1 MEKVTVD
8 SGIAFQKAKSVR
20 FPELLLPPFLQTV
33 SQANFKFGG
42 HSIGLTRFVQ
52 SDALADIVHHNL
64 AGITPRQMLGKLP
77 ANRQRSFVVDV
88 FVERF
93 QQFFAG
99 HGVVRKEANVREVI
113 QVRRKSYSNFQ
124 PCS

>member
-1 MEKVTVD
+1 LEKVTID
-8 SGIAFQKAKSVR
+8 SGIAFQKTKSVR

-33 SQANFKFGG
+33 TQASFKFGR
-42 HSIGLTRFVQ
+42 HPVRLTRFVQ
-52 SDALADIVHHNL
+52 SDAVADIVDHNL
-64 AGITPRQMLGKLP
+64 AGITARQVLSKLLTY
-77 ANRQRSFVVDV
+77 RQRSFIVDV

-99 HGVVRKEANVREVI
+99 HGVVRKEANVRKVI
-113 QVRRKSYSNFQ
+113 QVRQKGYSNFQ

>member
-1 MEKVTVD
+1 MEKVTID

-20 FPELLLPPFLQTV
+20 FPKLLLPPFLQTV
-33 SQANFKFGG
+33 SQPSLKLRR
-42 HSIGLTRFVQ
+42 HRIGLTRFVQ
-52 SDALADIVHHNL
+52 SDTLADIVHHNL
-64 AGITPRQMLGKLP
+64 TWITPRQMLGKLP
-77 ANRQRSFVVDV
+77 TNRQRSFVVDV

-113 QVRRKSYSNFQ
+113 QVSRKGYSNFQ